1 MKNAPRQY
9 RNQRL
14 GKAKPRNQQVLEVS
28 VRREKEQVRRV
39 RSVIGGIAKLILF
52 AALAVAAWVGTRE
65 GLRRFLWNNPV
76 FFITDIHAKS
86 DGSLT
91 REQIL
96 QLGGVVEG
104 TNYFVFDTKK
114 VRASLAALP
123 QVDRVDVQ
131 TTFPHRLEIE
141 IWERQPVAW
150 LTEEAGVD
158 PTTTDRSFLIDRRGW
173 VLKPRKNQDYLPL
186 PIISGVEVGN
196 LVPGR
201 KASALQINSAL
212 ELLRQNNGNA
222 NWQIR
227 SIDVKKKYCMVVTD
241 RNHAEITFGL
251 DEIDKQ
257 LSKLSRLLEYL
268 EPQHRE
274 IQTVNLLVKYNTPV
288 TFFDD
293 PGDEPPAPDPIASKK
308 SESGKEKPKSDT
320 KSSSEKSSAKATPVA
335 RAVAVST
342 PPPSSRSSESSRKST
357 ESSKKPAPKSGKK
370 SSVDHLRKPFR
381 LNE

>member
-14 GKAKPRNQQVLEVS
+14 GKAKPRSQQVLEVS

-39 RSVIGGIAKLILF
+39 RSVVGGIAKLILF
-52 AALAVAAWVGTRE
+52 VALGVAAWVGTRE
-65 GLRRFLWNNPV
+65 GLRRFLWENPV

-96 QLGGVVEG
+96 QLGGVIEG
-104 TNYFVFDTKK
+104 TNYFAFDTKK

-123 QVDRVDVQ
+123 QVDRIDIQ
-131 TTFPHRLEIE
+131 RTFPHRLEIE

-150 LTEEAGVD
+150 LTEEAGID

-186 PIISGVEVGN
+186 PIISGVELGN
-196 LVPGR
+196 LVPGK
-201 KASALQINSAL
+201 KANTLQINAAL

-222 NWQIR
+222 NWQIKN
-227 SIDVKKKYCMVVTD
+227 IDVKKKYCMVVTD
-241 RNHAEITFGL
+241 RSHAEITFGL

-257 LSKLSRLLEYL
+257 LSKLTRLIEYL

-293 PGDEPPAPDPIASKK
+293 PGDEIPPPDPIASKK
-308 SESGKEKPKSDT
+308 SESTKEKPKTES
-320 KSSSEKSSAKATPVA
+320 KSASEKPAAKATPVA
-335 RAVAVST
+335 RATAVST
-342 PPPSSRSSESSRKST
+342 PTPSSKSSDSAKKST
-357 ESSKKPAPKSGKK
+357 SKSGRKT
-370 SSVDHLRKPFR
+370 SVDRLRKPFR